1 MPNIPSAKKRMRQN
15 VKRRARNQKI
25 RSRARTSVKR
35 AREAV
40 SSGTGAEQAVRQA
53 GSELDR
59 AASRGIIHKK
69 NAARRK
75 SRLVKRLGSHTKAA
89 G

>member
-1 MPNIPSAKKRMRQN
+1 LANIPSAKKRMRQN

-25 RSRARTSVKR
+25 RSRARTAVKR

-40 SSGTGAEQAVRQA
+40 SSGTGAEQAVQQA
-53 GSELDR
+53 VSELDR
-59 AASRGIIHKK
+59 AASRGVIHKK

-75 SRLVKRLGSHTKAA
+75 SRLAKQMRSHAKAS

>member
-1 MPNIPSAKKRMRQN
+1 MRQN

-53 GSELDR
+53 VSELDR

-75 SRLVKRLGSHTKAA
+75 SRLVKRLRSQPKAA